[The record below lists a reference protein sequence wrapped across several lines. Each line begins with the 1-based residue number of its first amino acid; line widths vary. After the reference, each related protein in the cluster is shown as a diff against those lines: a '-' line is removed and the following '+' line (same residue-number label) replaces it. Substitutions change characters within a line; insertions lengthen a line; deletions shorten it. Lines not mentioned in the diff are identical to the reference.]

1 MRWCRR
7 VFETFR
13 FGSAVGGPSATVLFN
28 LSAPKPTEPEGA
40 AMAKTG
46 IRGVAEVAGVAV
58 GTVSNYLNHPDRVS
72 ADKALRIQAAIDQ
85 IGFVPSNAGRQLR
98 LGVSSV
104 IGYISPNVSN
114 PYVSEIAESVERRA
128 TERGVTV
135 FLANSHRSRER
146 EDDYLA
152 VFEQHQVLGL
162 LVSSD
167 GPIED
172 RLASV
177 RRRGTPSV
185 LVGQR
190 AVSSE
195 QPSVSIDDVSGGRQA
210 GRHLLE
216 IGCRRLAVVGGPLS
230 LPQIADRFA
239 GLSEVV
245 RESGGA
251 TLEFIDETDRSV
263 RGGLSVGAA
272 LMARAPEMR
281 PDGIFA
287 VNDLLALGIMQVLVL
302 GGVRVP
308 QEAAIIGYDD
318 TAFAEGSLIPLT
330 SVRGRHDGYGTAV
343 VDLLFD
349 VIEGR
354 AIDDPHRVF
363 APDLVIRASTQGFGG
378 R

>member
-1 MRWCRR
+1 M
-7 VFETFR
+7 V
-13 FGSAVGGPSATVLFN
+13 
-28 LSAPKPTEPEGA
+28 
-40 AMAKTG
+40 KTG
-46 IRGVAEVAGVAV
+46 IRGVAELAGVAI

-72 ADKALRIQAAIDQ
+72 LDKAQRIQAAMDQ

-98 LGVSSV
+98 LGTSSV

-162 LVSSD
+162 LVSSEE
-167 GPIED
+167 PIED
-172 RLASV
+172 RLAQV

-195 QPSVSIDDVSGGRQA
+195 QPSVSVDDVSGGRQA
-210 GRHLLE
+210 GGHLLAL
-216 IGCRRLAVVGGPLS
+216 GCRRLAVVGGPLTV
-230 LPQIADRFA
+230 PQIADRFA

-245 RESGGA
+245 RESGVA

-263 RGGLSVGAA
+263 RGGLEVGRA
-272 LMARAPEMR
+272 LMARSPEMR

-287 VNDLLALGIMQVLVL
+287 INDLLALGILQVMVL

-308 QEAAIIGYDD
+308 QDMAVIGYDD
-318 TAFAEGSLIPLT
+318 TAFAEGSVIPLT
-330 SVRGRHDGYGTAV
+330 SVRGRHDGYGVAV
-343 VDLLFD
+343 VDMLFD
-349 VIEGR
+349 VIEHR
-354 AIDDPHRVF
+354 DIDTPHRVF
-363 APDLVIRASTQGFGG
+363 SPDLIVRASTEGFGRG
-378 R
+378 

>member
-1 MRWCRR
+1 
-7 VFETFR
+7 
-13 FGSAVGGPSATVLFN
+13 
-28 LSAPKPTEPEGA
+28 
-40 AMAKTG
+40 MAKTG

-190 AVSSE
+190 AVSSD

-272 LMARAPEMR
+272 LMARPPEMR

-287 VNDLLALGIMQVLVL
+287 VNDLLALGILQVLVL

-308 QEAAIIGYDD
+308 EDVAIIGYDD

-330 SVRGRHDGYGTAV
+330 SIRGRHDGYGTAV

-349 VIEGR
+349 VIGGR
-354 AIDDPHRVF
+354 SIEDPHRVF
-363 APDLVIRASTQGFGG
+363 APDLVIRASTRGFGG

>member
-1 MRWCRR
+1 M
-7 VFETFR
+7 T
-13 FGSAVGGPSATVLFN
+13 
-28 LSAPKPTEPEGA
+28 
-40 AMAKTG
+40 KTG
-46 IRGVAEVAGVAV
+46 IRGVAEIAGVAV

-72 ADKALRIQAAIDQ
+72 ADKAQRIQAAIDQ

-114 PYVSEIAESVERRA
+114 PYFAEIAESVERRA
-128 TERGVTV
+128 TERGVSV

-152 VFEQHQVLGL
+152 TFEQHQVLGL

-216 IGCRRLAVVGGPLS
+216 IGCRRLAVVGGPMS

-245 RESGGA
+245 REAGDA

-263 RGGLSVGAA
+263 RGGRDVGTA
-272 LMARAPEMR
+272 LMARPPELR

-287 VNDLLALGIMQVLVL
+287 VNDLLALGILQVMVL

-308 QEAAIIGYDD
+308 EDLAIIGYDD
-318 TAFAEGSLIPLT
+318 TAFAEGSVIPLT
-330 SVRGRHDGYGTAV
+330 SVRGRHDGYGVAV

-349 VIEGR
+349 VIER
-354 AIDDPHRVF
+354 REIDEPHRIF
-363 APDLVIRASTQGFGG
+363 SPDLIVRASTEGFGRG
-378 R
+378 

>member
-1 MRWCRR
+1 
-7 VFETFR
+7 
-13 FGSAVGGPSATVLFN
+13 
-28 LSAPKPTEPEGA
+28 
-40 AMAKTG
+40 MAKSG
-46 IRGVAEVAGVAV
+46 IRGVAEVAGVAI

-72 ADKALRIQAAIDQ
+72 ADKAQRIQAAIDQ

-114 PYVSEIAESVERRA
+114 PYFAEIAESVERRA
-128 TERGVTV
+128 AERGVSV
-135 FLANSHRSRER
+135 FLANSRRSRER

-167 GPIED
+167 ELVEE

-190 AVSSE
+190 AISAE

-210 GRHLLE
+210 GRHLVE
-216 IGCRRLAVVGGPLS
+216 MGCRRLAVVGGPLS
-230 LPQIADRFA
+230 LPQIADRFS

-245 RESGGA
+245 REAPGV

-263 RGGLSVGAA
+263 RGGRDVGAA
-272 LMARAPEMR
+272 LLARAPEMR

-287 VNDLLALGIMQVLVL
+287 VNDLLALGILQVMVL
-302 GGVRVP
+302 GGVEVP
-308 QEAAIIGYDD
+308 RDLAIIGYDD
-318 TAFAEGSLIPLT
+318 TAFAEGSVIPLT
-330 SVRGRHDGYGTAV
+330 SVRGRHDGYGIAV

-349 VIEGR
+349 AIER
-354 AIDDPHRVF
+354 REIDEPHRVF
-363 APDLVIRASTQGFGG
+363 TPDLVIRASTEGFGRG
-378 R
+378 